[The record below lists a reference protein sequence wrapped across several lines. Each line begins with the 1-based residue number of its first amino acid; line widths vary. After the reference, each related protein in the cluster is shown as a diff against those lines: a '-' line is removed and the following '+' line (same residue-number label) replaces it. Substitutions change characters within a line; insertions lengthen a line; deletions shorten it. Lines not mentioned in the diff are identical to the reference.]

1 MSGSKSNFEMLVAEA
16 KLEQKKGS
24 NVWTHMVRFAVMD
37 VSLVD
42 GADALKDAF
51 KAQEQ
56 KYKEQGVNL
65 PEMGSYRSSKSVV
78 VSAFKL
84 GVPVMVGGKVRG
96 KTEVEKDIKALKEK
110 EQPIDTIKRAYTLI
124 GKKIGECNS
133 VEEANTIYMLAKDAF
148 AQAEAF
154 AASQHGMLKAA

>member
-16 KLEQKKGS
+16 KLEQKKGV
-24 NVWTHMVRFAVMD
+24 NVWTHMVRFASFD
-37 VSLVD
+37 VAPLNEE
-42 GADALKDAF
+42 GLKAAF
-51 KAQEQ
+51 KVQEQ

-65 PEMGSYRSSKSVV
+65 PELGSYRSSKSVV
-78 VSAFKL
+78 VTAVKL
-84 GVPVMVGGKVRG
+84 GIAIMVGDKVRG

-110 EQPIDTIKRAYTLI
+110 EQPIDTIKRAFTLI

>member
-1 MSGSKSNFEMLVAEA
+1 MAGTKSNFEMLVAEA
-16 KLEQKKGS
+16 KLEQKKGV
-24 NVWTHMVRFAVMD
+24 NVWTHMVRFAVLD
-37 VSLVD
+37 VPRTGDDV
-42 GADALKDAF
+42 LKDAF

-78 VSAFKL
+78 MSAFKL
-84 GVPVMVGGKVRG
+84 GVPVMVGDKVRG

-110 EQPIDTIKRAYTLI
+110 ELPIDTIKRAFTLI

-154 AASQHGMLKAA
+154 AASQHGMPKAA